1 MSQDKNKQNHIDP
14 EIAIENALGRTELF
28 FEKNGKKL
36 LTVLIVLVLGIT
48 AFFGY
53 QQFIRKP
60 HLEKASYE
68 MVYAQNQ
75 FAQDSLTQALKGN
88 GTNLGFEQIVT
99 EYAGTPQA
107 NLAKQYIG
115 LSYLQLGEFQKAIDA
130 FESFEAVSGPTGTL
144 LTAQNLGLTG
154 DAYSELGNTD
164 KALEF
169 YNKASQYHSNIDTT
183 PKYTFRA
190 AMILMDKGDNAKANE
205 MCNSIKSNYPNT
217 PYSRDIEKYIG
228 LTAQKMAQ

>member
-1 MSQDKNKQNHIDP
+1 MSQDKHNHIDP

-36 LTVLIVLVLGIT
+36 LTVLIVLVLGVT
-48 AFFGY
+48 AYFGY

-60 HLEKASYE
+60 HLEKASAE

-75 FAQDSLTQALKGN
+75 FAQDSLAQALTGN
-88 GTNLGFEQIVT
+88 GVNLGFEQIAT
-99 EYAGTPQA
+99 EYAGTPQG
-107 NLAKQYIG
+107 NLAKQYMG
-115 LSYLQLGEFQKAIDA
+115 QSYLKMGEYQKAIDA

-154 DAYSELGNTD
+154 DAYSQLGNAD
-164 KALEF
+164 KALEY
-169 YNKASQYHSNIDTT
+169 YNKAAAYNANIDTT

-205 MCNSIKSNYPNT
+205 MFNSIKYDYPNT
-217 PYSRDIEKYIG
+217 PYARDIEKYIG
-228 LTAQKMAQ
+228 LTAQKMAK